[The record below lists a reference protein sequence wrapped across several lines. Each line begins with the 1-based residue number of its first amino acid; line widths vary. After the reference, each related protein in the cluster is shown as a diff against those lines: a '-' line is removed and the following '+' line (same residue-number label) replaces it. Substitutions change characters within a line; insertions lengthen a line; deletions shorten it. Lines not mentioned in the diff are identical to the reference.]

1 MHSKI
6 KLFFIYG
13 IIFCLTID
21 TISTE
26 ERNSYNVSYD
36 AKWHVLHIYKKSE
49 TVDWILQRSIKESDI
64 KEFGGGWLITD
75 KNMYYLNT
83 DNHLIKYSFEK
94 DTLEYTG
101 LNLERILCVSAD
113 DRYICAGEYRDEL
126 TSMTQWGEL
135 ATEIP
140 CIYDLVQRQKIHI
153 KNFSDSF
160 LQDEIGI
167 SLSADYDKHKG
178 CFYIKYNW
186 DTPIPKFV
194 GEISVKD
201 FAFKM
206 LISNYKR
213 DVSLSELPINTV
225 LTAIDKLR
233 IFETEDI
240 SDKIITVLAKNTK
253 VMLIKVGREETIG
266 GIIDNWVRVR
276 VYNDGKTAGG
286 KDTIDIIGWC
296 FGGYLR

>member
-1 MHSKI
+1 MYGRI

-13 IIFCLTID
+13 IIFCLLID
-21 TISTE
+21 TVSAKEKNTY
-26 ERNSYNVSYD
+26 SVSYD
-36 AKWHVLHIYKKSE
+36 AKWQILHIYKKNN
-49 TVDWILQRSIKESDI
+49 TADWILQRDINESDI
-64 KEFGGGWLITD
+64 KEFGGGWLTTD
-75 KNMYYLNT
+75 MNMYYINS
-83 DNHLIKYSFEK
+83 DNHLMRYSFEK
-94 DTLEYTG
+94 DTIEYTG
-101 LNLERILCVSAD
+101 LDFDRILCVSAD
-113 DRYICAGEYRDEL
+113 DRYICVGERRDEL